1 MSVIPWQVWA
11 GLGGLA
17 LIVLFWWWLTRTLR
31 KQGAAERD
39 LKAARASG
47 EVKNEQLQIA
57 ANRPDADGVD
67 SKLRAGKF

>member
-1 MSVIPWQVWA
+1 VIPWEVYA
-11 GLGGLA
+11 GGVFVILA
-17 LIVLFWWWLTRTLR
+17 GAFWWWLTRALR
-31 KQGAAERD
+31 KQGATERD